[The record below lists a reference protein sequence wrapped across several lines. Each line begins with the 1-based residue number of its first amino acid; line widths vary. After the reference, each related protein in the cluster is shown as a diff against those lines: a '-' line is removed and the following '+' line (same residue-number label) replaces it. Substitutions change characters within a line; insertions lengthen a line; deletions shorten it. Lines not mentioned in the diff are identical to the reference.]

1 MHAVLGWMG
10 AVCLALCGL
19 PQAIKTVRTRKAD
32 DISFLFLSLWLGGE
46 VLTLAYVLPSLDFPL
61 MVNYLV
67 NILIVGTIMRFKLKG
82 S

>member
-1 MHAVLGWMG
+1 MHAVLGWLG
-10 AVCLALCGL
+10 AVCLALSGL

-61 MVNYLV
+61 MVNYLA